1 MVKNLLLVVAV
12 VIAAGVLAS
21 AAGPPAEAPV
31 NTPGLHT
38 AKATPA
44 SAPALYREGTAQAT
58 TPAPP
63 SVGPAAL
70 PAKQRSV
77 KPVGQKKK
85 EPASATPSRPPAA
98 VAKRETKPPEAEKEK
113 VGFPLPPISARRD
126 PFRNPMLV
134 ETSPVSLPPGK
145 AGLIISQLR
154 VDGLVRAP
162 SGMLAV
168 VTNTSRRTYF
178 LREGDQ
184 LYDGS
189 VQRITSE
196 SVVFQENTKDMFGR
210 AITREVVKRLYPTA
224 GEGK

>member
-1 MVKNLLLVVAV
+1 MVKNLLLVAAV
-12 VIAAGVLAS
+12 VVAAGVLAS

-38 AKATPA
+38 AKATPVG
-44 SAPALYREGTAQAT
+44 APALYRDGQGQA
-58 TPAPP
+58 AP
-63 SVGPAAL
+63 PAAL